1 MSRCPLTPPAAG
13 FLFKALSGGI
23 SQCFRL
29 RAVAAASSLVI
40 SSPPRAAPWFA
51 PVPAGSPSKPTR
63 TNLSKGKITP
73 SKAIPGRA
81 GAFPLQHRQP
91 QPGRTS
97 SGKGRPAWE
106 GKGAGKDR
114 GSEPGCIAGVRQLA
128 PRVNDS
134 SSKGRG
140 MGSRCPFPWGTV
152 GDPRGTSRPREGSG
166 DQADPPGHPRPA
178 PHAAPVSWQGW
189 GRRFPS
195 GHLES
200 RNPHAVQRAGA
211 SSLSAGS
218 RSGVLLPPCPRA
230 TPQLGGVRRLGKRRE
245 PPGSADPARHALPS
259 RRGRM
264 LPPGS
269 CLAHHFTARG
279 GLFVAAERD
288 RAGMETGAAS
298 WVCAEASFWPLKC

>member
-1 MSRCPLTPPAAG
+1 MFLARETHFRHHQIIETKLVLVKQQDRTLKLGFRGQGAASPSAPSGGTSLLSWGSPPGMGGQGTTPPSAPSTPPPGACWGFRGSMGCPCQQQGCPWSPEVSRCPLTPPAAG

-114 GSEPGCIAGVRQLA
+114 GSE
-128 PRVNDS
+128 S
-134 SSKGRG
+134 
-140 MGSRCPFPWGTV
+140 
-152 GDPRGTSRPREGSG
+152 
-166 DQADPPGHPRPA
+166 PA
-178 PHAAPVSWQGW
+178 
-189 GRRFPS
+189 
-195 GHLES
+195 
-200 RNPHAVQRAGA
+200 
-211 SSLSAGS
+211 
-218 RSGVLLPPCPRA
+218 
-230 TPQLGGVRRLGKRRE
+230 
-245 PPGSADPARHALPS
+245 ALQ
-259 RRGRM
+259 
-264 LPPGS
+264 
-269 CLAHHFTARG
+269 
-279 GLFVAAERD
+279 V
-288 RAGMETGAAS
+288 
-298 WVCAEASFWPLKC
+298 

>member
-1 MSRCPLTPPAAG
+1 MFSSRGRGCRILPGHFQPASGCAVVFPRPSGLPLETHQNKPLKGKNNTQQSYSGQGRRVPAA
-13 FLFKALSGGI
+13 AP
-23 SQCFRL
+23 
-29 RAVAAASSLVI
+29 AAAAGENFQRQRETGLGGK
-40 SSPPRAAPWFA
+40 RGW
-51 PVPAGSPSKPTR
+51 AGS
-63 TNLSKGKITP
+63 GI
-73 SKAIPGRA
+73 G
-81 GAFPLQHRQP
+81 
-91 QPGRTS
+91 
-97 SGKGRPAWE
+97 
-106 GKGAGKDR
+106 D
-114 GSEPGCIAGVRQLA
+114 PGCIAGVRQLA

-140 MGSRCPFPWGTV
+140 TGSRCPFPWGTV

-230 TPQLGGVRRLGKRRE
+230 TPQLGGAGVRRLGKRRE

>member
-1 MSRCPLTPPAAG
+1 MFSSPGRGCRILPGHFQPASGCAVVCPRPSGLPLETHQNKPLKGKNNTQQSYSGQGRRVPAA
-13 FLFKALSGGI
+13 AP
-23 SQCFRL
+23 
-29 RAVAAASSLVI
+29 AAA
-40 SSPPRAAPWFA
+40 
-51 PVPAGSPSKPTR
+51 AGENFQRQRETC
-63 TNLSKGKITP
+63 LGGKR
-73 SKAIPGRA
+73 G
-81 GAFPLQHRQP
+81 
-91 QPGRTS
+91 
-97 SGKGRPAWE
+97 WE
-106 GKGAGKDR
+106 GSGIR
-114 GSEPGCIAGVRQLA
+114 EPGCIAGVRQLA

-140 MGSRCPFPWGTV
+140 RGSRCPFPWGTV

-230 TPQLGGVRRLGKRRE
+230 TPQLGGAGVRRLGKRRE